1 VLFFPGSRSG
11 PIRAMDSGIVRNL
24 SGNDYRAGL
33 RCAALLWK
41 RRRDSAGDGVKR
53 RGWVAGLDE
62 ARVIGGFA
70 RRLHAGGR
78 EIAAADPGEAA
89 ALTAAL
95 LPQRI
100 PLHGAVFHGGGGTA
114 RIDLLIPDKVDG
126 GWRLARVRNGAAVRH
141 AHLEDLA
148 FQWHVSAVAGLPVTG
163 CSVIH
168 VNSQYRRAG
177 EIDPAG
183 LLRER
188 DVSDAVRAKLAA
200 VAAQLE
206 QMATV
211 AAGESCP
218 RTPIGPQCLH
228 GTGCAYRE
236 ECWAFLP
243 EHPVTDL
250 SGDHA
255 GLRWRLLASGILR
268 MADIPDD
275 AELSAK
281 QRIQREAVRAG
292 CAYRDEAVLSAFLGR
307 LRWPLAF
314 LDVEALSSPVPWYEG
329 TSPFEEVPVQFSLHI
344 QHEPCGPLEH
354 HEFLAEGPDDPR
366 PALSAALRAGLP
378 AEGSIVAYHAPLE
391 RRCLR
396 AAAGASCWE
405 KRLVDLMD
413 PFRGFAWHG
422 AGQHGGISL
431 KQVFPAVTG
440 RSHAG
445 LRIKDGLAAA
455 RAFAAAEFGSLSAEA
470 RQEVRAA
477 LRDYCRTDT
486 LAMAG
491 VVDALGTAARAA
503 GS

>member
-1 VLFFPGSRSG
+1 MEQGV
-11 PIRAMDSGIVRNL
+11 VRNL
-24 SGNDYRAGL
+24 SGSDYRSGL

-41 RRRDSAGDGVKR
+41 RRREADGDGGKPR
-53 RGWVAGLDE
+53 AWMAGGDE
-62 ARVIGGFA
+62 ARVIGGLA

-78 EIAAADPGEAA
+78 EIAAADRGAA
-89 ALTAAL
+89 AELTAAL

-100 PLHGAVFHGGGGTA
+100 PLHGAVFCGGGGTA
-114 RIDLLIPDKVDG
+114 RIDLLIPEDSGG
-126 GWRLARVRNGAAVRH
+126 GWRLARVRNGAAVRD

-148 FQWHVSAVAGLPVTG
+148 FQWHVCAAAGLPVTG

-188 DVSDAVRAKLAA
+188 DVTDAVRARLAA
-200 VAAQLE
+200 VAGQLE
-206 QMATV
+206 EMAAV
-211 AAGESCP
+211 AAAERCP
-218 RTPIGPQCLH
+218 ETPIGPQCLY
-228 GTGCAYRE
+228 GPGCAYRDG
-236 ECWAFLP
+236 CWAFLP

-255 GLRWRLLASGILR
+255 GLRWQLVASGVLR

-275 AELSAK
+275 VALSAK
-281 QRIQREAVRAG
+281 QKIQREAVCSGRPH
-292 CAYRDEAVLSAFLGR
+292 RDEPAMSAFLGK

-314 LDVEALSSPVPWYEG
+314 LDVEALSSPVPWYDG

-344 QHEPCGPLEH
+344 QREPCGPLEH

-366 PALSAALRAGLP
+366 PALSAALRASLP

-391 RRCLR
+391 RRCLQ
-396 AAAGASCWE
+396 AADSSCWE
-405 KRLVDLMD
+405 HRLVDLMD
-413 PFRGFAWHG
+413 PFRSFAWHG
-422 AGQHGGISL
+422 AGQRGGISL
-431 KQVFPAVTG
+431 KQVYLAVTG

-445 LRIKDGLAAA
+445 LRIQDGLAAA
-455 RAFAAAEFGSLSAEA
+455 RAFAAAEFGLLSAEE
-470 RQEVRAA
+470 RREVRAA

-491 VVDALGTAARAA
+491 VIDALGAAVAA
-503 GS
+503 ADPSGS

>member
-1 VLFFPGSRSG
+1 MESRG
-11 PIRAMDSGIVRNL
+11 IRDF

-41 RRRDSAGDGVKR
+41 RRRERVGDGCKPR
-53 RGWVAGLDE
+53 EAMAGVDE

-78 EIAAADPGEAA
+78 EIAAADRGEAA
-89 ALTAAL
+89 EVTAAL

-100 PLHGAVFHGGGGTA
+100 PLEGAVFRGGGGTA
-114 RIDLLIPDKVDG
+114 KIDLLIPEESGG
-126 GWRLARVRNGAAVRH
+126 GWRLARVRNGAAVRD

-148 FQWHVSAVAGLPVTG
+148 FQWHVVAAAGLPVNG

-177 EIDPAG
+177 DIDPAG

-188 DVSDAVRAKLAA
+188 DVTDAVRARLAA
-200 VAAQLE
+200 VAAQVDE
-206 QMATV
+206 MAAV
-211 AAGESCP
+211 AAAERCP
-218 RTPIGPQCLH
+218 ETAIGPQCLY
-228 GTGCAYRE
+228 GPGCAYRE
-236 ECWAFLP
+236 GCWAFLP

-255 GLRWRLLASGILR
+255 GLRWRLVASGILR

-275 AELSAK
+275 AALSGK
-281 QRIQREAVRAG
+281 QKIQREAVRGGRPHREEPA
-292 CAYRDEAVLSAFLGR
+292 LSAFFGR

-314 LDVEALSSPVPWYEG
+314 LDVEALSSPVPWYDG

-344 QHEPCGPLEH
+344 QHEPRGPLEH

-366 PALSAALRAGLP
+366 PALSAALRACLP

-391 RRCLR
+391 RRCLQ
-396 AAAGASCWE
+396 AAAASSCWE

-413 PFRGFAWHG
+413 PFRSFAWHG

-445 LRIKDGLAAA
+445 LRIQDGLAAA
-455 RAFAAAEFGSLSAEA
+455 RAFAAAEFGSLAPEE
-470 RQEVRAA
+470 RREVRAA

-491 VVDALGTAARAA
+491 IVDALGIAA
-503 GS
+503 GAAGGCAS

>member
-1 VLFFPGSRSG
+1 MESG
-11 PIRAMDSGIVRNL
+11 GVRNL
-24 SGNDYRAGL
+24 SGSDYRAGL

-41 RRRDSAGDGVKR
+41 RRREAAGDGVKR
-53 RGWVAGLDE
+53 REWMAGGDE

-78 EIAAADPGEAA
+78 EIAAADRGEAA
-89 ALTAAL
+89 ELTAAL

-100 PLHGAVFHGGGGTA
+100 PLHGAVFCGGGGTA
-114 RIDLLIPDKVDG
+114 KIDLLIPEESDG
-126 GWRLARVRNGAAVRH
+126 GWRLARVRNGAAVRD

-148 FQWHVSAVAGLPVTG
+148 FQWHVAAAAGLIVTG
-163 CSVIH
+163 GSVIH
-168 VNSQYRRAG
+168 VSSQYRRAG

-188 DVSDAVRAKLAA
+188 DVTDAVRARLAA
-200 VAAQLE
+200 VAGQLGE
-206 QMATV
+206 MAAV
-211 AAGESCP
+211 AAAACCP
-218 RTPIGPQCLH
+218 QTPIGPQCLY
-228 GTGCAYRE
+228 GPGCAYRE

-243 EHPVTDL
+243 EDPVTDL

-255 GLRWRLLASGILR
+255 GLRWQLVKSGVLSL
-268 MADIPDD
+268 ADIPDD
-275 AELSAK
+275 AALSAK
-281 QRIQREAVRAG
+281 QKIQREAVRG
-292 CAYRDEAVLSAFLGR
+292 GRPHRDEAALSAFLGR

-314 LDVEALSSPVPWYEG
+314 LDVEALSSPVPWYDG

-344 QHEPCGPLEH
+344 QREPGGPLEH
-354 HEFLAEGPDDPR
+354 HDFLAEGPDDPR
-366 PALSAALRAGLP
+366 PALSAALRACLP

-391 RRCLR
+391 RRCLQ
-396 AAAGASCWE
+396 AVADSSCWE

-413 PFRGFAWHG
+413 PFRSFAWHG
-422 AGQHGGISL
+422 AGQRGGISL

-445 LRIKDGLAAA
+445 LLIQDGLAAA
-455 RAFAAAEFGSLSAEA
+455 RAFAAAEFGSLSADE
-470 RQEVRAA
+470 RREVRAA

-491 VVDALGTAARAA
+491 VVDALGTAAEAA
-503 GS
+503 GASGS